1 MRINRI
7 KLVTEMARQE
17 ITQLQLA
24 EQSGLSRTTV
34 SGVQNGRSCSNVT
47 AIKIADALK
56 VPIESLLEN

>member
-7 KLVTEMARQE
+7 KLVTEMARQG

-24 EQSGLSRTTV
+24 EQSGLSRTTI
-34 SGVQNGRSCSNVT
+34 SGVQNGRSCYNVT
-47 AIKIADALK
+47 AIKIADTLK

>member
-7 KLVTEMARQE
+7 KLMTEMARQGV
-17 ITQLQLA
+17 TQLQLSKA
-24 EQSGLSRTTV
+24 AGLSRATV
-34 SGVQNGRSCSNVT
+34 SGVQNGRSCSSVT